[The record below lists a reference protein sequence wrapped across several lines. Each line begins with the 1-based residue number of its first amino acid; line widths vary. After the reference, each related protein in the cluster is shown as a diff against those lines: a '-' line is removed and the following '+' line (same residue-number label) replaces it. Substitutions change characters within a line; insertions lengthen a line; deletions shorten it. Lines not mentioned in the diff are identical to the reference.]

1 MWGEWEVMVKEEVW
15 EGYIMLMLKIAE
27 PVLGKHMYHTVC
39 ERDIH
44 LLIPYN
50 EQGAIAPLRH
60 H

>member
-1 MWGEWEVMVKEEVW
+1 MWGEWEVMVKEKVW
-15 EGYIMLMLKIAE
+15 EGYIMLTLKIAE
-27 PVLGKHMYHTVC
+27 PMYHTVC